1 MNLETKSTVSLYRKT
16 FALALSDGTVEKY
29 VIIFLNTLLIFL
41 IYTRKM
47 FTILKRFKRLN
58 K

>member
-16 FALALSDGTVEKY
+16 FALTLSDGTVEKY
-29 VIIFLNTLLIFL
+29 IIIFLNTLLIFL

-47 FTILKRFKRLN
+47 FTILKLFKRLN

>member
-16 FALALSDGTVEKY
+16 FALTLSDGTVEKY

-41 IYTRKM
+41 IHTRKM
-47 FTILKRFKRLN
+47 FAILKRFKRLN